1 MYTNRREFLTGI
13 SGLVAL
19 TIPGANSETLLPP
32 RSVSSP
38 VPAFPAKND
47 FNIPDSVTYLNCAYT
62 HPMPAAA
69 AKPSVS
75 IPNFVPSPTHSR
87 SNLQTPT

>member
-1 MYTNRREFLTGI
+1 MYANRREFLTGI

-69 AKPSVS
+69 AQALRQYSELR
-75 IPNFVPSPTHSR
+75 PSPTHSR